1 MASSTNPL
9 TPFNAT
15 ITFNPRFVK
24 EQTSQTGKYRYCF
37 NVASTEISIEGATI
51 GPDTPKEKLYET
63 VWNMPA
69 QCTNTEHTHPIMTQW
84 LTECVGFF
92 TKPPPLSTCLANVV
106 SMTDPNANAT
116 LLAAEEEL
124 KEWIMLWKPTRVVI
138 EAPKFILYWAPV
150 DKKENARINEEFIFE
165 TMEDVL
171 EAKKEEEL
179 VLEEV
184 RLDLDAMPA
193 ADLGK
198 KTDNFRSAPLNLAQK
213 KDMERVIHAYEK
225 ARLAYEKAEEYNE
238 RFYKKYGF
246 YAVEDSGSETSSFQS
261 SWSGD

>member
-1 MASSTNPL
+1 M
-9 TPFNAT
+9 
-15 ITFNPRFVK
+15 
-24 EQTSQTGKYRYCF
+24 
-37 NVASTEISIEGATI
+37 ASTEISIEGATI

-69 QCTNTEHTHPIMTQW
+69 QCTNTEYTHPIMTQW

-106 SMTDPNANAT
+106 SMTDPNANAVP
-116 LLAAEEEL
+116 LAAEEEL
-124 KEWIMLWKPTRVVI
+124 KEWIILWKPTRVVI

-171 EAKKEEEL
+171 EAKKEDGLETT
-179 VLEEV
+179 LEEV
-184 RLDLDAMPA
+184 HLDLDAMPE
-193 ADLGK
+193 ADLEK
-198 KTDNFRSAPLNLAQK
+198 KSDNFRSAPLNLAQK